1 MGSNPIARSN
11 STEGSR
17 KPAFERMLVFL
28 FLLRDWRL
36 AARYRQYFKVRLNID
51 TNPAPNLNEVAGAR
65 E

>member
-1 MGSNPIARSN
+1 
-11 STEGSR
+11 
-17 KPAFERMLVFL
+17 MLVFL

-51 TNPAPNLNEVAGAR
+51 TNPAPNLNDVAGAR